1 MNKVPQILRD
11 QSGITE
17 KALAIEIEYLIKKA
31 GAQRSAFDIIV
42 ATGERS
48 AFPHALPTENIV
60 EKEDL
65 LLIDCGAVFQGY
77 HSDMT
82 RVMVIKT
89 IFNQKIREIYE
100 IVREAQ
106 NASLSS
112 IFPGASTK
120 EIDLAARNVIKKAGF
135 EEYFG
140 HGTGHGVGLM
150 IHEGPKINAT
160 SETILKKGMV
170 FTVEPGIY
178 LKNEFGIRWEDMV
191 LVTDDGYEFLSDKS
205 WDSLESI

>member
-1 MNKVPQILRD
+1 MF
-11 QSGITE
+11 
-17 KALAIEIEYLIKKA
+17 IK
-31 GAQRSAFDIIV
+31 
-42 ATGERS
+42 
-48 AFPHALPTENIV
+48 P
-60 EKEDL
+60 
-65 LLIDCGAVFQGY
+65 
-77 HSDMT
+77 
-82 RVMVIKT
+82 

-106 NASLSS
+106 KASLSS

-135 EEYFG
+135 EECFG